1 MPKPYGVHKKAGER
15 TRLHHIMSKPNPPPQ
30 SKHFDKERDVELA
43 RRFLKF
49 NDKARSPFH
58 AVQGLCEM
66 LSEAGFEPLKESD
79 DWHGRVKCGGRY
91 FVARHQSSLIAFCV
105 GSGCSGTK
113 RNDTANASE
122 NHFSD
127 GGNQCA
133 FSIVAAHT
141 DSPCFKVK
149 PLSAVS
155 AHGYLQLGVEC
166 YGGGLWHTWFDRDL
180 TVAGRVMVRTEGKSI
195 SSRLVTID
203 KPILQIPNIAIHL
216 SRNVNTEGFKV
227 NKETD
232 TVPILATHLASTL
245 NSAGTGELS
254 TDDDLDK
261 RHPPLLL
268 RCLAQELDISA
279 QDIVDVDLCV
289 ADTQAGAIGG
299 ALDEFVMA
307 PRLDNLASCFC
318 GINSLIDCV
327 ESSLCTDDSV
337 IRIVACFD
345 HEEVGS
351 RSVTGADSSL
361 LPGILRRIS
370 KTLSIDYDRAMARGL
385 LVSADMAHA
394 VHPNYAMKHEARHRP
409 ALGGGIVIK
418 TNQNQRYATSGLSG
432 FLVREVARLEGGLPV
447 QEYVVPNDKPC
458 GSTVGPFLASHT
470 GIMTVDVG
478 QPQLAMH
485 SIREMCS
492 VHDFYLVIKVLKGLL
507 EKHTSVMEKLEDGS
521 SSLI

>member
-1 MPKPYGVHKKAGER
+1 MTCGSQKKSAEQNR
-15 TRLHHIMSKPNPPPQ
+15 SRHDMSKPITPAQ
-30 SKHFDKERDVELA
+30 STRFDKERDLELA

-58 AVQGLCEM
+58 AVAGLCEM
-66 LSEAGFEPLKESD
+66 LAGAGFEQLKESD
-79 DWHGRVKCGGRY
+79 DWHRRVKRGGRY
-91 FVARHQSSLIAFCV
+91 FLTRHQSSLIAFSV
-105 GSGCSGTK
+105 GLGCIGTEP
-113 RNDTANASE
+113 DGAENASG
-122 NHFSD
+122 NHTSKT
-127 GGNQCA
+127 NQYPT
-133 FSIVAAHT
+133 FSIIAAHT

-155 AHGYLQLGVEC
+155 SHGYLQLGVEC

-180 TVAGRVMVRTEGKSI
+180 TVAGRVIVRGADNSV
-195 SSRLVTID
+195 SSRLVTVD
-203 KPILQIPNIAIHL
+203 RPILQIPNIAIHL

-232 TVPILATHLASTL
+232 TVPVLATHLAATL
-245 NSAGTGELS
+245 NNPAKSES
-254 TDDDLDK
+254 TKDDDIDK

-268 RCLAQELDISA
+268 KCLAQELDVSP
-279 QDIVDVDLCV
+279 QNIVDVDLCV
-289 ADTQAGAIGG
+289 ADTQPGAIGG

-318 GINSLIDCV
+318 AINSLIDCV
-327 ESSLCTDDSV
+327 KSPLPEGDSV
-337 IRIVACFD
+337 IRVVACFD

-361 LPGILRRIS
+361 LPGLLARIS
-370 KTLSIDYDRAMARGL
+370 KTLSFDYDRAMARGL

-394 VHPNYAMKHEARHRP
+394 VHPNYSTKHEAKHRP

-432 FLVREVARLEGGLPV
+432 FLVREVARLAGRLPV
-447 QEYVVPNDKPC
+447 QEFVVPNDKPC

-485 SIREMCS
+485 SVREMCS
-492 VHDFYLVIKVLKGLL
+492 VHDFYLVMQVLKGLL
-507 EKHTSVMEKLEDGS
+507 EKHTIVMKSLENGS
-521 SSLI
+521 PNLI